1 MLSHGDELGRT
12 QLGNNNAYCH
22 DGPLTWIDWN
32 LDPSDQE
39 LLEFTRAV
47 LAVRAANPLLRRPT
61 FFTHAPAGPEHPL
74 DLTWLRADGREMGAA
89 EWEDPANHVLGMLIR
104 GKGKAGTDPGGPS
117 WEGLSTLLLLNGGG
131 RSKIFT
137 LPAMAGPGV
146 WSELIGTARPAHET
160 VLDNFNLA
168 PHSLVLLAYQTTLP
182 PAHR

>member
-32 LDPSDQE
+32 LDPPDQE

-47 LAVRAANPLLRRPT
+47 FAIRAANPLLRRPT
-61 FFTHAPAGPEHPL
+61 FFTHEPAVNEHAL
-74 DLTWLRADGREMGAA
+74 DLTWLRADGQEMRAA

-104 GKGKAGTDPGGPS
+104 AKATAGTNPGSSSLGAA
-117 WEGLSTLLLLNGGG
+117 LLVLNGSG
-131 RSKIFT
+131 RSKNFS
-137 LPAMAGPGV
+137 LPAMVEPGL
-146 WSELIGTARPAHET
+146 WSELIGTAHPAHQT
-160 VLDNFNLA
+160 VPDNITLV
-168 PHSLVLLAYQTTLP
+168 PHSLLLLAYQTTLP